1 MTKTANISK
10 RRKVG
15 NLKQY
20 KQHISTTI
28 IVEFMMIVDQVVLS
42 LLPQNSHYHALKS
55 SVPT

>member
-1 MTKTANISK
+1 MTKSANITK

-28 IVEFMMIVDQVVLS
+28 IVEFMMIVD
-42 LLPQNSHYHALKS
+42 
-55 SVPT
+55 